1 MRWAA
6 SDVSPSSHLAFHI
19 PTLAGFLSFVCL
31 VFCFVALLC
40 FCFLFCKCL
49 GIPNSPRSL
58 DLDDRQGLIASSAMQ
73 KKKKRLLRQ
82 EGAFFHQTRGERH
95 SPLWWCRKL
104 CHEVSLNAHI
114 QLQVRIEEFRPGVP
128 ACTCSDEGFYLVRT
142 LPVHLSTFLRPPLVV
157 QAARSYF
164 FWLVAAWVKSRAE
177 RPSVSG
183 VNRQLHVQIGC
194 KLRIRNRKDKRL
206 VATVAEAANKM
217 THPTFN
223 GQPIEPRK
231 GEPSRKQDLHLIF
244 GQTIRCNSWQPTR
257 KQLLQL
263 RGQVS
268 ISSNQ
273 SDTLSAKSCH
283 TNTLD
288 KHGTQLADL
297 LCD

>member
-1 MRWAA
+1 M
-6 SDVSPSSHLAFHI
+6 HLYVHAFI
-19 PTLAGFLSFVCL
+19 TVAKL
-31 VFCFVALLC
+31 VWL
-40 FCFLFCKCL
+40 
-49 GIPNSPRSL
+49 P
-58 DLDDRQGLIASSAMQ
+58 
-73 KKKKRLLRQ
+73 
-82 EGAFFHQTRGERH
+82 
-95 SPLWWCRKL
+95 
-104 CHEVSLNAHI
+104 VSLYEHWMGALH
-114 QLQVRIEEFRPGVP
+114 QV
-128 ACTCSDEGFYLVRT
+128 
-142 LPVHLSTFLRPPLVV
+142 
-157 QAARSYF
+157 
-164 FWLVAAWVKSRAE
+164 
-177 RPSVSG
+177 VSG
-183 VNRQLHVQIGC
+183 SFKSCDLCLTVPCLYRETICIAVMKGC
-194 KLRIRNRKDKRL
+194 GYYIYIY
-206 VATVAEAANKM
+206 TVAEAANKM

-244 GQTIRCNSWQPTR
+244 GQTIRCNSWQPMR